1 MSQVT
6 FNNGIM
12 TLSGSLRKSDDY
24 YFVTK
29 NGRTYTCKKGIRT
42 TPVQQSEIDRRE
54 RFARAIAFSHMVQ
67 ANPEMCPC
75 FRAQGAA
82 KSVTAPLMV
91 FWYTIITNTMPRSHE
106 SNTHLSIYRP
116 AWQHHQGPLLPHT
129 ERQTDC
135 ATPPQ
140 SHWSY
145 TYAQRIRQPAIL
157 CFSLSRPYFYLS

>member
-29 NGRTYTCKKGIRT
+29 NGKTYTCKKGIRT

-75 FRAQGAA
+75 FRAQ
-82 KSVTAPLMV
+82 
-91 FWYTIITNTMPRSHE
+91 WRSQKR
-106 SNTHLSIYRP
+106 YRTFNGFLV
-116 AWQHHQGPLLPHT
+116 HYYYEH
-129 ERQTDC
+129 
-135 ATPPQ
+135 
-140 SHWSY
+140 
-145 TYAQRIRQPAIL
+145 YA
-157 CFSLSRPYFYLS
+157 SLS